1 MDFTING
8 LVYRTIDGKNNEV
21 TLYKTE
27 GLKRP
32 VRNIPAEVE
41 YGGKKY
47 KVTRITGRIDVTN
60 SYDRN
65 GRPLHHLPC
74 AFQGDTTLSN
84 LSLPETIVVI
94 EEGSYDTYNT
104 HYGAF
109 YKCSNLKE
117 IKFPDSLQKIGYHAF
132 QECTA
137 IEQLYFGDGLE
148 IIEHCAFQGCSS
160 LKTIDFGDKVRE
172 IYGSAFAG
180 CSTLQN
186 VSFPESLVSI
196 AGNAFSGCKSMTEV
210 NIPASVKSIGEKAFC
225 DSGVKVVNIYSEEI
239 NIAADAFPSDAQIN
253 FLDANSFPKRK
264 RKARA
269 AKTIETPKPAP
280 APKKEEP
287 KPAPATAPQKEEPK
301 TTFAPTQ
308 KKEDPQSALSQQ
320 EAEAKPSMFQRL
332 LQRFG
337 GSHKEEEE
345 KSIPATPEA
354 TDLKAEET
362 IPNAQDVAEYTEPKE
377 DYVIIKTK
385 QTYIDERGSLYE
397 AVRRYWHA
405 DLNRAQKYKYVVAA
419 VQGVAKEVFEVEKWY
434 TSEEKAPRIEFIGKP
449 TINPDMLALKGKR
462 LPATY
467 MKKGLASPF
476 LYKQA

>member
-1 MDFTING
+1 MDFTIND
-8 LVYRTIDGKNNEV
+8 LVYHIIEDENNEV

-41 YGGKKY
+41 YDGKKY
-47 KVTRITGRIDVTN
+47 KVTRIEGCTN
-60 SYDRN
+60 TIVITSSYE
-65 GRPLHHLPC
+65 GVPISGPA

-94 EEGSYDTYNT
+94 ANGNSSGACY
-104 HYGAF
+104 YGAF
-109 YKCSNLKE
+109 NGCSNLKE
-117 IKFPDSLQKIGYHAF
+117 INFPDSLLGIGQYAF
-132 QECTA
+132 RKCTA
-137 IEQLYFGDGLE
+137 IEQLYFGDDLE
-148 IIEHCAFQGCSS
+148 TIQDGAFEDCSS
-160 LKTIDFGDKVRE
+160 LKTIDFGDKVQE
-172 IYGSAFAG
+172 ICRKAFAG

-186 VSFPESLVSI
+186 VSFPESLVNI
-196 AGNAFSGCKSMTEV
+196 EDRAFDGCKSMTEV
-210 NIPASVKSIGEKAFC
+210 NIPASVKEIGSAAFI
-225 DSGVKVVNIYSEEI
+225 DSGVKVVNIYSEDI
-239 NIAADAFPSDAQIN
+239 NIASDAFPSDAKIN

-287 KPAPATAPQKEEPK
+287 KPAPATAPKKEKPK
-301 TTFAPTQ
+301 TTSAPTQ
-308 KKEDPQSALSQQ
+308 KKEEPQSALSQQ

-362 IPNAQDVAEYTEPKE
+362 IPNAQDVAEYTEPQE

-385 QTYIDERGSLYE
+385 QAYIDERGSLYE

-405 DLNRAQKYKYVVAA
+405 DLNRAKKYKYVVAA

-449 TINPDMLALKGKR
+449 TTNPDMIALKGKR

-467 MKKGLASPF
+467 IKRGLASPF